1 MESQCF
7 VIHCTAL
14 ITEKGI
20 KRLNNMSSWGMG
32 IPGGGFSAVFAP
44 DGRRLTEPVESTVED
59 IIFTDLDMDMV
70 VAAKIFVDITGHY
83 SRPDLMSLQVDT
95 RVKKVIHEGIRE
107 DEAINAADIMNG
119 TTTEQQ

>member
-1 MESQCF
+1 
-7 VIHCTAL
+7 
-14 ITEKGI
+14 
-20 KRLNNMSSWGMG
+20 MG

-95 RVKKVIHEGIRE
+95 RVKKVIHEEIRE

-119 TTTEQQ
+119 TAKEQQ